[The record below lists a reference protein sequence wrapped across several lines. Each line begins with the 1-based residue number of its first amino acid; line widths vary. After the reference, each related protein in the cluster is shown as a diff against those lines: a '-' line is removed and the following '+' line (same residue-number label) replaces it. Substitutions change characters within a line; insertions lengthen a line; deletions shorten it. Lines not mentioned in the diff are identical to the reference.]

1 MGKFRQYSTKHEGN
15 KMEKETKLM
24 LLTSIFVTSV
34 AVSSLIASKVA
45 SFFGIFAAV
54 GVIAWSISFPMTDVI
69 CEVWGREKA
78 QKVVWI
84 GLICFIITAVL
95 VKIAVYLPSAPFWEN
110 QKAFATTFELVWRIL
125 IAGAISY
132 IVSQTHDVFS
142 FSFWKKLTKGKHLW
156 LRNNL
161 STIVSQLIDS
171 ILFTLIVFLG
181 VLELNAILSMSFG
194 VFIIKVIIAI
204 CDTPFVYLLVRWAR
218 S

>member
-1 MGKFRQYSTKHEGN
+1 
-15 KMEKETKLM
+15 MEQETKLM
-24 LLTSIFVTSV
+24 LLTCIFVTSV
-34 AVSSLIASKVA
+34 VVASLIASKIA
-45 SFFGIFAAV
+45 NFFGIFAAA

-69 CEVWGREKA
+69 CEVWGKKKA

-95 VKIAVYLPSAPFWEN
+95 VKIAVYIPSAPFWEN
-110 QKAFATTFELVWRIL
+110 QKAFATTFGLIWRIV

-171 ILFTLIVFLG
+171 ILFISIVFLG
-181 VLELNAILSMSFG
+181 VLPLNAILSTIFG

-204 CDTPFVYLLVRWAR
+204 CDTPFVYLLVRWAK

>member
-1 MGKFRQYSTKHEGN
+1 
-15 KMEKETKLM
+15 MEQETKLI

-34 AVSSLIASKVA
+34 AVSSLIASKIA
-45 SFFGIFAAV
+45 NFFGIFAAV
-54 GVIAWSISFPMTDVI
+54 GVIVWSISFPMTDVI
-69 CEVWGREKA
+69 CEVWGKKKA
-78 QKVVWI
+78 QRVVWM

-95 VKIAVYLPSAPFWEN
+95 VKIAVYIPPAPFWEN
-110 QKAFATTFELVWRIL
+110 QEAFATTFGLIWRIV

-161 STIVSQLIDS
+161 STIGSQLIDS
-171 ILFTLIVFLG
+171 ILFISIVFLG
-181 VLELNAILSMSFG
+181 VLQLNAILSTIFG

-204 CDTPFVYLLVRWAR
+204 CDTPFVYLLVKWAR

>member
-1 MGKFRQYSTKHEGN
+1 MKKQIITSSRGYSQVFNDIKF
-15 KMEKETKLM
+15 
-24 LLTSIFVTSV
+24 LLDK
-34 AVSSLIASKVA
+34 A
-45 SFFGIFAAV
+45 
-54 GVIAWSISFPMTDVI
+54 
-69 CEVWGREKA
+69 KA
-78 QKVVWI
+78 QAYKAVDNIRVQTYWQI
-84 GLICFIITAVL
+84 G
-95 VKIAVYLPSAPFWEN
+95 E
-110 QKAFATTFELVWRIL
+110 RIV

-171 ILFTLIVFLG
+171 ILFISIVFLG
-181 VLELNAILSMSFG
+181 VLPLNSILTTIFG